1 MYYTQEK
8 IAQIFTDASDETIQL
23 FDTTYMHG
31 DTLGLT
37 DQSKE
42 AMYLATILAEVGTAL
57 LATRENLNYTPTAL
71 RSTFSY
77 YANNPD
83 EADADGR
90 TDDHA
95 ANQPNIGNKAYAN
108 RLGNGDVESGDGYTY
123 RGGGYIQI
131 TGKGNYEDIASAIA
145 SRTGLEIAVDE
156 LALNSTI
163 PSVANIISLGWW
175 YLNDVY
181 ACPDMDCTTDIVNYY
196 TDSRDDRENNYY
208 KIMEM

>member
-23 FDTTYMHG
+23 FDTTYRHG

-42 AMYLATILAEVGTAL
+42 AMYLATILAEVGTGL

-71 RSTFSY
+71 KSTFSY
-77 YANNPD
+77 YANNSN

-108 RLGNGDVESGDGYTY
+108 RLGNGDVESGDGYNY

-131 TGKGNYEDIASAIA
+131 TGKWNYEEIGYVLDITA
-145 SRTGLEIAVDE
+145 DE
-156 LALNSTI
+156 LAANSTI

-181 ACPDMDCTTDIVNYY
+181 ECSDMDCTTDIVNYY